1 MSWLD
6 IDGAPPHGLQG
17 RVRVP
22 GDKSIAHRALLL
34 AARVPGISVVRGL
47 PNGQDVAHTASAI
60 TAMGAL
66 IDGERVSGGQ
76 GRLHE
81 PLSPLDVGNS
91 GTGIRLLAG
100 YVAAFPWLTI
110 LVGDASVTGRPMD
123 RIRDPLRLMGA
134 TVDGRHGGRYPPLVI
149 RGGDLCGIDY
159 RLPVASAQVKSAVLL
174 AGLSADGET
183 VVRESV
189 PTRAHTE
196 EMLAACG
203 ADITVADG
211 VVRLRHS
218 LLCPFELDVPGDPSQ
233 AAFWV
238 VAACITPGS
247 DLIVERVYVGPA
259 RAGFLDVLA
268 RMGADVTVEPV
279 GPEADH
285 TADIQARSGPLVA
298 TDVGGAEVPGLIDEI
313 PALAVA
319 ASVAEGTTVFR
330 DAAELAVK
338 ETDRIAVMSSELSAM
353 GGRVEPHPDGLVVQG
368 IGSLRGG
375 AARSHGDHRVGM
387 ALAVAGLAASGP
399 SRIDG
404 WEAVATSYPDF
415 EADLR
420 SLTEGRS

>member
-1 MSWLD
+1 MSRLD
-6 IDGAPPHGLQG
+6 IDGTPPRGLQG
-17 RVRVP
+17 RIRVP
-22 GDKSIAHRALLL
+22 GDKSISHRALLL
-34 AARVPGISVVRGL
+34 AARVPGTSVIRGL
-47 PNGQDVAHTASAI
+47 ANGQDVAHTADAI
-60 TAMGAL
+60 MAMGAL
-66 IDGERVSGGQ
+66 IDGDRVTGGQ

-91 GTGIRLLAG
+91 GTGMRLIAG

-110 LVGDASVTGRPMD
+110 LVGDASVSGRPMD
-123 RIRDPLRLMGA
+123 RISDPLRRMGA
-134 TVDGRHGGRYPPLVI
+134 SVDGRHGGRYPPLVV
-149 RGGDLCGIDY
+149 RGGDLHGIDY

-183 VVRESV
+183 IVRETI

-196 EMLAACG
+196 EMLAAAG
-203 ADITVADG
+203 ADITVAGG

-247 DLIVERVYVGPA
+247 DLIVERVYIGQA
-259 RAGFLDVLA
+259 RAGFLDVLS

-279 GPEADH
+279 GPEEDY
-285 TADIQARSGPLVA
+285 TADIRARSGPLVA
-298 TDVGGAEVPGLIDEI
+298 TEVGGAEVAGLIDEI

-338 ETDRIAVMSSELSAM
+338 ESDRIAVMSAELSAL
-353 GGRVEPHPDGLVVQG
+353 GGRVEPHHDGLVIEG

-375 AARSHGDHRVGM
+375 AGNSHGDHRIGM
-387 ALAVAGLAASGP
+387 ALAVAALAASGP
-399 SRIDG
+399 TRIDG